1 MTKLTIRFDLPRG
14 EQEQSITRN
23 SVKTSTPS
31 DLPSAPHQEHELSRM
46 LEHVPAVIS
55 YWDTTLHCRSCNRMG
70 TRWWGIPRE
79 AIVGMHASKLLGP
92 LYSLNLPRMERA
104 LRGEPQQF
112 EREIPD
118 PRGGPARSSLI
129 DYTPDIVD
137 GVVRGFF
144 VLVTDVSELKQ
155 AQLALR
161 AGEAHLQQI
170 LDTAA
175 TGLTR
180 CNRDL
185 RCISANRAY
194 AEIAGLPVDQIVGR
208 SLVEILGPEAL
219 ETIRPYIDSV
229 LRGETV
235 VYEREMPVS
244 TGRPRVVHVVCTPW
258 RECDGTVSG
267 WVASITDIS
276 DVVAARRAEQ
286 RVVQQL
292 RESDRR
298 KDEFLAMLSHELRN
312 PLGAIS
318 NAGEVLRRL
327 VPSSAGADI
336 PLQILRR
343 QTAQL
348 SRLVDDLL
356 DTVRIARG
364 RIRLEDKP
372 VALEDVVC
380 QAVETVRPLAHVK
393 SQRLQ
398 VSNTGEALYVRGD
411 RARLV
416 QSIGNILDNA
426 AKYTDDGGEIELDVS
441 ASEQEITI
449 TVRDTGKGIS
459 PDVLPHVFDPFVQDP
474 RTLNRSQGGGLGLG
488 LSLVKRII
496 AMHHGTVQAESAG
509 LGRGSTFIIQL
520 PRLGLP
526 DAGSV
531 EIAAT
536 PRAPVHST
544 HGE

>member
-1 MTKLTIRFDLPRG
+1 
-14 EQEQSITRN
+14 
-23 SVKTSTPS
+23 
-31 DLPSAPHQEHELSRM
+31 
-46 LEHVPAVIS
+46 
-55 YWDTTLHCRSCNRMG
+55 MG
-70 TRWWGIPRE
+70 MQRWWGISKE
-79 AIVGMHASKLLGP
+79 AVVGMHASELLGP
-92 LYSLNLPRMERA
+92 LYSVNLPHMERV

-112 EREIPD
+112 EREVPD
-118 PRGGPARSSLI
+118 PRGGPARSALI
-129 DYTPDIVD
+129 NYTPDIVD

-144 VLVTDVSELKQ
+144 VLVTDVSEVKQ

-161 AGEAHLQQI
+161 ASEEHMQQI

-180 CNRDL
+180 TGRDL

-194 AEIAGLPVDQIVGR
+194 AEMAGLPLDHIVGH

-219 ETIRPYIDSV
+219 ETIRPYIGSV

-235 VYEREMPVS
+235 AYEREVPVTS
-244 TGRPRVVHVVCTPW
+244 GGPRVAYEREVPVTAGPRVVRVVCTPW

-276 DVVAARRAEQ
+276 DLVAAA
-286 RVVQQL
+286 QQL

-298 KDEFLAMLSHELRN
+298 KDEFLAMLGHELRN
-312 PLGAIS
+312 PLAAIS
-318 NAGEVLRRL
+318 NVGEVLMAL

-336 PLQILRR
+336 PLQILGR

-348 SRLVDDLL
+348 SRLVNDLL

-364 RIRLEDKP
+364 RIQLEDRP
-372 VALEDVVC
+372 VALEDVVG
-380 QAVETVRPLAHVK
+380 QAVETVQPLVHEK

-398 VSNTGEALYVRGD
+398 VSNAGEALYVRGD

-426 AKYTDDGGEIELDVS
+426 AKYTEAGGDIELGVS
-441 ASEQEITI
+441 ASEQKITI

-459 PDVLPHVFDPFVQDP
+459 PELLPHVFDSFVQDVLP
-474 RTLNRSQGGGLGLG
+474 LNRSQCGLGLG
-488 LSLVKRII
+488 LSLVKRIV
-496 AMHHGTVQAESAG
+496 AMHHGTVQAESGG
-509 LGRGSTFIIQL
+509 LGRGSTFIIEL
-520 PRLGLP
+520 PRLGQSH
-526 DAGSV
+526 AACE
-531 EIAAT
+531 EIAAVPHT
-536 PRAPVHST
+536 PVESRQR
-544 HGE
+544 E